1 MSKSISKEELLGP
14 ITDMIAF
21 QIDKQS
27 LECQELANNPIYE
40 KLKHRLLKFYVTR
53 EEYRRYGLS

>member
-1 MSKSISKEELLGP
+1 
-14 ITDMIAF
+14 MIAF

-27 LECQELANNPIYE
+27 LESDELANNPIYE
-40 KLKHRLLKFYVTR
+40 KLKQRLLKFYVTR